1 MMEEPK
7 QDHHNDSAS
16 KPPYS
21 WWVLIIYSLFGPP
34 LGTVSLTLF
43 LIVVFHVVAS
53 EPLPSSNQ
61 FFRNMPEFF
70 LGSYWVGGIPA
81 ILTGLLAMLL
91 RLKRN
96 LPGIAAVTA
105 AGALLSVICYAVM
118 FGMSGSAENWILFGC
133 GTAAA
138 FVLSVFLPKPSK

>member
-21 WWVLIIYSLFGPP
+21 WRVLIIYSLFGPP
-34 LGTVSLTLF
+34 LGAVLLLIGLSDPNSQHAFRLVPIAILF
-43 LIVVFHVVAS
+43 
-53 EPLPSSNQ
+53 
-61 FFRNMPEFF
+61 
-70 LGSYWVGGIPA
+70 SYPIGGIPA
-81 ILTGLLAMLL
+81 FLTGLLSILL

-96 LPGIAAVTA
+96 LPGIAAMTA
-105 AGALLSVICYAVM
+105 AGALLSGIWWLLMDM
-118 FGMSGSAENWILFGC
+118 FSGFAFAAC
-133 GTAAA
+133 GAAAA

>member
-7 QDHHNDSAS
+7 QDHHNDAAS

-21 WWVLIIYSLFGPP
+21 WRVLIIYSLFGPP
-34 LGTVSLTLF
+34 LGAVLL
-43 LIVVFHVVAS
+43 L
-53 EPLPSSNQ
+53 
-61 FFRNMPEFF
+61 
-70 LGSYWVGGIPA
+70 LGSGLTDPNPEQAFQLIPIAILSIVSSYLVGGIPA
-81 ILTGLLAMLL
+81 FLTGLLAMLL

-105 AGALLSVICYAVM
+105 AGALLSVICPFIM
-118 FGMSGSAENWILFGC
+118 FGMSVLSDSLLFLGC
-133 GTAAA
+133 GLAAA

>member
-7 QDHHNDSAS
+7 QDHHNDAAS

-21 WWVLIIYSLFGPP
+21 WRVLIIYSLFGAPFGVVLWMISLSLSNPNPEQAFILLP
-34 LGTVSLTLF
+34 LAIVS
-43 LIVVFHVVAS
+43 
-53 EPLPSSNQ
+53 
-61 FFRNMPEFF
+61 
-70 LGSYWVGGIPA
+70 SYLVGGIPA
-81 ILTGLLAMLL
+81 FLTGLLAMLL

-105 AGALLSVICYAVM
+105 AGALLSVICQAVM
-118 FGMSGSAENWILFGC
+118 FGMTGLAIDWIFLVLGC
-133 GTAAA
+133 GAAAA

>member
-7 QDHHNDSAS
+7 QDYHNDAAS

-21 WWVLIIYSLFGPP
+21 WRVLIIYSLFGPP

-105 AGALLSVICYAVM
+105 AGALLSVICDAVM
-118 FGMSGSAENWILFGC
+118 FDIPGSADNWIFLGC
-133 GTAAA
+133 GAAAA
-138 FVLSVFLPKPSK
+138 FVLSAFLPKPPK